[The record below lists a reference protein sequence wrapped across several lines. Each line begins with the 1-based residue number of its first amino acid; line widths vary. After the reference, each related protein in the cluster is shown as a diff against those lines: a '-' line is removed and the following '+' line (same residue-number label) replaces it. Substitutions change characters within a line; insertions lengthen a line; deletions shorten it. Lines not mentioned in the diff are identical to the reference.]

1 MTNLC
6 AMAQNEIFSGINVAQ
21 NDDNDDEC
29 RTKYRAFKKLFY
41 TNQITLKTFNDDV
54 ELLMVD

>member
-1 MTNLC
+1 
-6 AMAQNEIFSGINVAQ
+6 MAQNEIFSGINVAQ

-54 ELLMVD
+54 KLLMVD